1 MPGHLTSFKV
11 GGHFGA
17 KGSSLNHLGAGAPLR
32 RFNNASESPRSGTR
46 RQHRQTE
53 SCKPNKTKQN
63 HGPSCRKIW
72 VATLPACGLGQIQP
86 ETHRGERAHSAP
98 ARPAAN
104 PGHHVG
110 EGGGGGGIPPVAW
123 GIL

>member
-32 RFNNASESPRSGTR
+32 RFNYASESPRSGTR
-46 RQHRQTE
+46 RHHRQTE

-63 HGPSCRKIW
+63 MLASSHTNSLADPLADRLVSCLGDCL
-72 VATLPACGLGQIQP
+72 ADHCADCLTSCPAGSP
-86 ETHRGERAHSAP
+86 FP
-98 ARPAAN
+98 
-104 PGHHVG
+104 
-110 EGGGGGGIPPVAW
+110 IPPHRLACR
-123 GIL
+123 LPRQLSC